1 MAEKFSS
8 DVTRV
13 QGLRSPLSPV
23 GTSEQS
29 LEQVESYEKLALNTK
44 LRWKRDIYVLGP
56 LTILY
61 VFCFLDRTNIGAAVV
76 FGLAEDL
83 QLTGTQYNSALVCFF
98 VPYVLFDIPSN
109 ILLLRFKPQIW
120 LPACTLFFG
129 VMTVLQGVVHN
140 LAGIAAV
147 RVFLGIAEAG
157 VYPGCVYT
165 MSRFYRPEEAQS
177 RFAIFVG
184 STTLAG
190 AFGGLLASAIGN
202 MDGICNLKAW
212 RWIFILEGCLTVV
225 VALVLFFLVTD
236 VPGKARWLSDNERR
250 ALQHH
255 LGNDESS
262 SGAGEKA
269 NTIGIADV
277 VDAFKDVKMWLSGF
291 MYLGMTMPS
300 NGLGLF
306 IPSIVRGLG
315 YSPISTQL
323 HTVPVYV
330 AAAGFAFIVGIASDK
345 TKMRTPWALM
355 SIIIGIV
362 GFSFLQSNL
371 QESHTRYGFLF
382 LATMGVFSAIVAI
395 LCWYTMNCHE
405 SQTRAIGSA
414 FQVSFG
420 NIGSI
425 IATYSFLKT
434 DAPEFKT
441 GSRICIGFL
450 CLAFIACLAY
460 FVACVTENRK
470 IARQEEHG
478 EVSINGSR
486 NVRLM
491 L

>member
-1 MAEKFSS
+1 MAEKFSL

-13 QGLRSPLSPV
+13 EGLESPPSPAR
-23 GTSEQS
+23 TSELL
-29 LEQVESYEKLALNTK
+29 LEQFESHEKPALSTK
-44 LRWKRDIYVLGP
+44 LRWKRDIYVLAP
-56 LTILY
+56 LTVLY

-76 FGLAEDL
+76 FGLVEDL
-83 QLTGTQYNSALVCFF
+83 KLTGTQYNSALVCFF

-120 LPACTLFFG
+120 LPACTLVFG

-140 LAGIAAV
+140 LAGIAVV

-165 MSRFYRPEEAQS
+165 ISRFYRPEEAQS

-202 MDGICNLKAW
+202 MDAICNLKAW

-236 VPGKARWLSDNERR
+236 IPEKARWLSDSERR
-250 ALQHH
+250 VLQSH
-255 LGNDESS
+255 LGVEESS
-262 SGAGEKA
+262 SSAGGKA
-269 NTIGIADV
+269 SAIGMSDV
-277 VDAFKDVKMWLSGF
+277 IDAFKDVKMWLSGF
-291 MYLGMTMPS
+291 MYLGMTMPVMTEVIKS

-330 AAAGFAFIVGIASDK
+330 AAAGFAFIVGVASDK
-345 TKMRTPWALM
+345 TKIRTPWALM
-355 SIIIGIV
+355 SIISGIV

-371 QESHTRYGFLF
+371 QESHTRYAFLF
-382 LATMGVFSAIVAI
+382 LAGMGVFSAVVGV
-395 LCWYTMNCHE
+395 
-405 SQTRAIGSA
+405 R
-414 FQVSFG
+414 
-420 NIGSI
+420 
-425 IATYSFLKT
+425 K
-434 DAPEFKT
+434 
-441 GSRICIGFL
+441 
-450 CLAFIACLAY
+450 LAFAP
-460 FVACVTENRK
+460 
-470 IARQEEHG
+470 
-478 EVSINGSR
+478 
-486 NVRLM
+486 
-491 L
+491 